1 MCVCM
6 CVYVYVYVDVD
17 VYVYVYAVFQEEEM
31 SFLDGWNEKG
41 GRVEGIEAEERI
53 GEEMVS

>member
-6 CVYVYVYVDVD
+6 C

-31 SFLDGWNEKG
+31 SFLDGWKEKG
-41 GRVEGIEAEERI
+41 GRVEGMEAEERI